1 MSKKNLGLYFPA
13 TMVFYSSIFTYQNL
27 LFVELELV
35 LLLLVLLLFPVWLLL
50 LLLVVFLLSSIVVEG
65 GSPIST
71 CIRVYYEK
79 KSENTLSD

>member
-35 LLLLVLLLFPVWLLL
+35 LLLFPVWLLL

-71 CIRVYYEK
+71 CIRAYYEK